1 MHGARGI
8 ARILDAGGQ
17 PFGHTRPPFDFPQHR
32 QPAIGGQT
40 APIEAPDD
48 GLAGNG

>member
-1 MHGARGI
+1 MHGAQRI
-8 ARILDAGGQ
+8 ARVLDAPGQ
-17 PFGHTRPPFDFPQHR
+17 TLGHTQPPFDFPQHQ

-48 GLAGNG
+48 GLADNG